1 MSKRP
6 SDEPC
11 ADIASKRVREENN
24 LCFLLLLI
32 WVFQF
37 NSYGYGAY
45 GYGQQVATPYG
56 HDETGMM
63 QNMMIQG
70 TGSGGGGGGGTCG
83 SSGGA
88 YNARYHFQAAQNAG
102 FDTGSEDHQ
111 PRTVYVGNLD
121 SSITEDFITT
131 LFGQIGAVTKTK
143 VIFEGT
149 NDPYAFVEFA
159 DHYTAAQALQAMNKR
174 VLLEKEMKVNWAT
187 EPGSQTKVDT
197 SKHFHVFVGD
207 LSPEVDNKALKD
219 AFAPF
224 GEVSDAKV
232 IRDAT
237 TLKSKGYGFVS
248 YPKREEAERAIE
260 QMNGQWLGRRTIR
273 TNWATR
279 KPTSTGA
286 GDGQY
291 GRTELNYEDVYNQTG
306 PDNTSV
312 YVGNVNSNA
321 NDEDLRAAFDKFGRI
336 LEVRIFKS
344 QGYAFVRFDKKDSAC
359 NAICKMN
366 GQELCGQNIKCSWG
380 RTPEGHN
387 TQANAYNQAQAYAN
401 YGGYGAYGYGNGT
414 PGGPGS
420 TAAAQQ
426 QYWNYYQQYY
436 SNPQLVQQ
444 QWQSYWQQQQP
455 QGGTQ

>member
-1 MSKRP
+1 MSINTVQLVPFTHNDNVYIISNKVWQN
-6 SDEPC
+6 
-11 ADIASKRVREENN
+11 K
-24 LCFLLLLI
+24 
-32 WVFQF
+32 F

-63 QNMMIQG
+63 QSVMGPG
-70 TGSGGGGGGGTCG
+70 TGGGGSCA

-121 SSITEDFITT
+121 PSITEDFITT

-143 VIFEGT
+143 VIFDGT

-187 EPGSQTKVDT
+187 EPGSQAKVDT

-279 KPTSTGA
+279 KPTGTGA

-291 GRTELNYEDVYNQTG
+291 GRTELNYDDVYNQTG

-312 YVGNVNSNA
+312 YVGNVNSSA

-387 TQANAYNQAQAYAN
+387 QQATAYNQAQAYAN
-401 YGGYGAYGYGNGT
+401 YGGYGAYGYGNGASAA
-414 PGGPGS
+414 PGGS
-420 TAAAQQ
+420 AAAQQ

-455 QGGTQ
+455 QGGNQ

>member
-1 MSKRP
+1 MVKRG
-6 SDEPC
+6 
-11 ADIASKRVREENN
+11 ADDCILIQATKKVREERISHVTIDIYTPYISMNASYRITQA
-24 LCFLLLLI
+24 LI
-32 WVFQF
+32 F

-63 QNMMIQG
+63 QGVMGPG
-70 TGSGGGGGGGTCG
+70 TGGGGSCT

-121 SSITEDFITT
+121 PSITEDFITT

-143 VIFEGT
+143 VIFDGT

-187 EPGSQTKVDT
+187 EPGSQAKVDT

-279 KPTSTGA
+279 KPTGTGA

-291 GRTELNYEDVYNQTG
+291 GRSELNYDDVYNQTG

-387 TQANAYNQAQAYAN
+387 QQANAYNQAQAYAN
-401 YGGYGAYGYGNGT
+401 YGGYGAYGYGNGAS
-414 PGGPGS
+414 GGPGGTWKYFG
-420 TAAAQQ
+420 TA
-426 QYWNYYQQYY
+426 YD
-436 SNPQLVQQ
+436 
-444 QWQSYWQQQQP
+444 
-455 QGGTQ
+455 

>member
-1 MSKRP
+1 MGP
-6 SDEPC
+6 
-11 ADIASKRVREENN
+11 
-24 LCFLLLLI
+24 
-32 WVFQF
+32 
-37 NSYGYGAY
+37 
-45 GYGQQVATPYG
+45 
-56 HDETGMM
+56 
-63 QNMMIQG
+63 G
-70 TGSGGGGGGGTCG
+70 TGGGNCG

-121 SSITEDFITT
+121 PSITEDFITT

-143 VIFEGT
+143 VIFDGT

-187 EPGSQTKVDT
+187 EPGSQAKVDT

-279 KPTSTGA
+279 KPTGTGA

-291 GRTELNYEDVYNQTG
+291 GRTELNYDDVYNQTG

-312 YVGNVNSNA
+312 YVGNVNASA

-387 TQANAYNQAQAYAN
+387 QQVNAYNQAQAYAN
-401 YGGYGAYGYGNGT
+401 YGGYGAYGYGNGAS
-414 PGGPGS
+414 GGPGG

-455 QGGTQ
+455 QGGNQ

>member
-1 MSKRP
+1 MTVYLFKRR
-6 SDEPC
+6 
-11 ADIASKRVREENN
+11 KK
-24 LCFLLLLI
+24 
-32 WVFQF
+32 
-37 NSYGYGAY
+37 
-45 GYGQQVATPYG
+45 
-56 HDETGMM
+56 
-63 QNMMIQG
+63 
-70 TGSGGGGGGGTCG
+70 CG
-83 SSGGA
+83 RS
-88 YNARYHFQAAQNAG
+88 
-102 FDTGSEDHQ
+102 
-111 PRTVYVGNLD
+111 YVGNLD
-121 SSITEDFITT
+121 PSITEDFITT

-143 VIFEGT
+143 VIFDGT

-187 EPGSQTKVDT
+187 EPGSQAKVDT

-279 KPTSTGA
+279 KPTGTGA

-291 GRTELNYEDVYNQTG
+291 GRSELNYDDVYNQTG

-312 YVGNVNSNA
+312 YVGNVNSSA

-380 RTPEGHN
+380 RTPEVS
-387 TQANAYNQAQAYAN
+387 QI
-401 YGGYGAYGYGNGT
+401 
-414 PGGPGS
+414 S
-420 TAAAQQ
+420 
-426 QYWNYYQQYY
+426 
-436 SNPQLVQQ
+436 
-444 QWQSYWQQQQP
+444 
-455 QGGTQ
+455 

>member
-1 MSKRP
+1 MVLVVV
-6 SDEPC
+6 
-11 ADIASKRVREENN
+11 AVGASKK
-24 LCFLLLLI
+24 
-32 WVFQF
+32 
-37 NSYGYGAY
+37 GY
-45 GYGQQVATPYG
+45 V
-56 HDETGMM
+56 
-63 QNMMIQG
+63 
-70 TGSGGGGGGGTCG
+70 
-83 SSGGA
+83 
-88 YNARYHFQAAQNAG
+88 
-102 FDTGSEDHQ
+102 
-111 PRTVYVGNLD
+111 
-121 SSITEDFITT
+121 SIEKK
-131 LFGQIGAVTKTK
+131 Q
-143 VIFEGT
+143 GT

-187 EPGSQTKVDT
+187 EPGSQAKVDT

-279 KPTSTGA
+279 KPTGTGA

-291 GRTELNYEDVYNQTG
+291 GRTELNYDDVYNQTG

-312 YVGNVNSNA
+312 YVGNVNSSA

-387 TQANAYNQAQAYAN
+387 QQATAYNQAQAYAN
-401 YGGYGAYGYGNGT
+401 YGGYGAYGYGNGAS
-414 PGGPGS
+414 GGPGGS
-420 TAAAQQ
+420 AAAQQ

-455 QGGTQ
+455 QGGNQTTVFLHPTGLCLEDFMWNTEEGTSLIPVSWKRLSRLSNCDMASVRSSYFWASSLVFENVFRWRMLIMLIITKSANTTDIRTACGELIHYYYLHCAHKGDCRESSFIGSGYVKYLEWNASR